1 MKLIK
6 RSSRGLTFSMG
17 QAECGSFLIGTH
29 YSYLV
34 DVKTGKIIIR
44 SIENGGNTVSMKR
57 SGEKIKPLIDIRS
70 AEIRSLVSAAEYL
83 SIEMDDTYI
92 IVRVHRKVRVLRDA
106 VTDFAEAI
114 GLCKSCKE
122 TPEIIIPKA
131 ALAAGGSLYIAG
143 KNYSEISKMQEM
155 PGAIGEKSFLD
166 VIPGFSY
173 QHAYENDVA
182 GSRGS
187 RGFNGSRGSRGFSGS
202 NDSTGSNGATGS
214 NGSTGNNDSTGSRI
228 KDDLSYVYRVCSL
241 FSGAG
246 MLDYPFHKDPAFKI
260 VFANDSDAGACMTYR
275 RNIGKHILCAPIS
288 EVDGT
293 KIHAEVG
300 IGGPCCFG
308 FSNANRTNLESDE
321 SQKKR
326 DLIDEYIR
334 VISNIKEMKVIVV
347 ENVPQFLSR
356 SQGKYMERLLSEL
369 PAYEFSVQNVVDC
382 EVGGYTS
389 RKRAIVIGSKIG
401 QISLPNIKVSP
412 YHTVREALSLVDSS
426 WFNYSDVSTSTPDT
440 ARKMSYVRP
449 GHNFK
454 DIPPE
459 AGTFGRHTHS
469 DRYRR
474 LNPDEVAPT
483 IVNWR
488 KICLMPPEGNRV
500 LSVAEAAALQGFK
513 KDFCFLGTIGQ
524 RQQQVGNGVPYA
536 IANLIKNTIKQAL
549 NAWKSSYYLGNEGGL
564 IYE

>member
-83 SIEMDDTYI
+83 SIEVDDTYI

-122 TPEIIIPKA
+122 SPEIIIPKA

-173 QHAYENDVA
+173 QHAYENGLA

-187 RGFNGSRGSRGFSGS
+187 S
-202 NDSTGSNGATGS
+202 DS
-214 NGSTGNNDSTGSRI
+214 NDSTGSRI

-334 VISNIKEMKVIVV
+334 VISNVKEMKVIVV